1 MKISFLTINNGRQ
14 PILNLWGASIQ
25 RLRRDTGIDF
35 PAVCVS
41 DASDITICDNH
52 SIHHVTQVNHPANE
66 KRNTGL
72 KWLREQDIDYVAISG
87 SDDVFSTQALA
98 NIIVA
103 TKDEPD
109 LIGFNSLYVYC
120 ADGMS
125 KGRLKHITTKGI
137 LGVGKV
143 VHRRVLDAVDWR
155 PWDYGVGRSWGMDA
169 IFSRNTAQHI
179 KTRVIV
185 DGVIVDVK
193 TSESLNKFS
202 MFEKN
207 KHGVDADR
215 NIFYNIL
222 GDEEKKILAEIEG
235 RAMSLNQWLIPTK

>member
-1 MKISFLTINNGRQ
+1 MKFGFLTINNGRQ
-14 PILNLWGASIQ
+14 KVLQLWCASIQ

-41 DASDITICDNH
+41 GADDITICDNN
-52 SIHHVTQVNHPANE
+52 SIHHVTQVNNPANE
-66 KRNTGL
+66 KWNTGL
-72 KWLREQDIDYVAISG
+72 KWLREQDVDYVIISG

-98 NIIVA
+98 NILVA
-103 TKDEPD
+103 TNSVPD
-109 LIGFNSLYVYC
+109 LIGFNTLYVYC
-120 ADGMS
+120 AEGIS
-125 KGRLKHITTKGI
+125 KGKLKRITSKGV

-155 PWDYGVGRSWGMDA
+155 PWDYGEGRSWGMDA

-185 DGVIVDVK
+185 EGVIVDVK
-193 TSESLNKFS
+193 TAQSLNKFS

-207 KHGVDADR
+207 RHGADADS

-235 RAMSLNQWLIPTK
+235 THSLNQWLMPKR